1 MATDRA
7 GFTLLEL
14 LVALAIASVVL
25 LTITGTL
32 FSLNRAHD
40 QVGDRMQQQ
49 RALRNSLD
57 LLRRELSSMLYRAD
71 DKQLRLQVQDR
82 DFYGKPASIL
92 SLATL
97 APPLDGEAT
106 DQLLVRYQPEEQGQ
120 QIRLTRASHDYFL
133 QDSVETVA
141 YPLLEQLEGFLVECY
156 DGTTWVRTWDTELT
170 RRLPKQ
176 VRVTISLQESG
187 KTVSFQIVAVP
198 RIESL

>member
-82 DFYGKPASIL
+82 DFYGKSASIL

-97 APPLDGEAT
+97 APPLDGEAS
-106 DQLLVRYQPEEQGQ
+106 DQLLVRYQPEE
-120 QIRLTRASHDYFL
+120 
-133 QDSVETVA
+133 
-141 YPLLEQLEGFLVECY
+141 
-156 DGTTWVRTWDTELT
+156 
-170 RRLPKQ
+170 
-176 VRVTISLQESG
+176 
-187 KTVSFQIVAVP
+187 
-198 RIESL
+198 

>member
-82 DFYGKPASIL
+82 DFYGKSASIL

-97 APPLDGEAT
+97 APPLDGEAS

-120 QIRLTRASHDYFL
+120 QIRLTRTSRDYFL
-133 QDSVETVA
+133 LDSVETVA

-156 DGTTWVRTWDTELT
+156 DGSTWVRTWDTELT

-187 KTVSFQIVAVP
+187 KTVSFQILAVP